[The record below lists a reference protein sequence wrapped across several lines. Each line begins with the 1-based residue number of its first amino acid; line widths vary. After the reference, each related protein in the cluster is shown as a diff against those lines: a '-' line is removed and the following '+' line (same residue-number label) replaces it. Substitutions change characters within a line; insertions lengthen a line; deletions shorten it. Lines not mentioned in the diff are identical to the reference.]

1 MCALEVFDGCTNSRL
16 KLNNGR
22 AIVCRLIVD
31 DDIELYAF
39 VLDDALDGGEGDI
52 YRIRVEVLELSH
64 TLEVLDV
71 LAWHLSNF
79 EQAYLAL
86 VLDDRTTLNVR
97 LGLVREL
104 HDELGLR
111 FDDVGKDPEIHIG
124 AQVVDVRDKDVF
136 LARSDELIQ

>member
-1 MCALEVFDGCTNSRL
+1 MCALEVFDSRTNSRL

-22 AIVCRLIVD
+22 AIVCCLIVD
-31 DDIELYAF
+31 DDIELHAL

-52 YRIRVEVLELSH
+52 YRIRVEVLELAH
-64 TLEVLDV
+64 ALEVLDV

-79 EQAYLAL
+79 EQAHLAL

-97 LGLVREL
+97 LGLIREL

-111 FDDVGKDPEIHIG
+111 FDDVGKDLEIHIG